1 MLIIKY
7 LKYLNILVSWL
18 IMPNCIYKLSFL
30 W

>member
-18 IMPNCIYKLSFL
+18 IMQYRIYKLSFCG
-30 W
+30 